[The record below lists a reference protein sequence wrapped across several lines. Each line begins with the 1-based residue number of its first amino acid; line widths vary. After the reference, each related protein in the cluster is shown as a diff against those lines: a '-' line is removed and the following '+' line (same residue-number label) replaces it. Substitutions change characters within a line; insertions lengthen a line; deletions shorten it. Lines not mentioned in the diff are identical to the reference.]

1 MSGNRREQTVDKGF
15 WKGGPSMKESA
26 GQSSGYPGARGP
38 NRTGFRI
45 DLERPIPKSPA
56 GEKDASR

>member
-1 MSGNRREQTVDKGF
+1 MSGNQREQTVDKGF

-38 NRTGFRI
+38 KRTGFRI
-45 DLERPIPKSPA
+45 DLERPVPTKPA
-56 GEKDASR
+56 GGKDQAR

>member
-1 MSGNRREQTVDKGF
+1 MSGNQREQSVDKGF

-38 NRTGFRI
+38 KRTGFRI
-45 DLERPIPKSPA
+45 DLERPVPKKA
-56 GEKDASR
+56 AVEKDTTR

>member
-1 MSGNRREQTVDKGF
+1 MSGNQREQSVDKGF

-38 NRTGFRI
+38 KRTGFRI
-45 DLERPIPKSPA
+45 DLERPLPKMPS
-56 GEKDASR
+56 GEKDQAR